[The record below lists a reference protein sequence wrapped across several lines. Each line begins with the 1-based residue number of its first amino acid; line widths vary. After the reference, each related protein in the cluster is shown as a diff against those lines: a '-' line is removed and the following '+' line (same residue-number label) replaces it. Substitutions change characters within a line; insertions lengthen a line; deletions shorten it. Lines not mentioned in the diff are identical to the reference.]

1 MGTVLAATY
10 ENLTMAYREIQV
22 YILIMYTYTYS

>member
-1 MGTVLAATY
+1 MGTVFAATY
-10 ENLTMAYREIQV
+10 ENLRMAYREIQV